1 MATGVAA
8 PAQLERRRSGGVP
21 SGWSRA
27 WRRFSRNKIALFG
40 LVFALCI
47 LGIAV
52 FAPVL
57 TPYSYDAISPADA
70 LQGPTMAHPMGT
82 DSLGRDMLTRI
93 IYGARPMLIVGVLTQ
108 LAGVLI
114 GVPLGLLAGYRGGAV
129 DWLISRLI
137 DLFSALPWY
146 LVVLYMVMVLSP
158 SLQNLILALIITS
171 WVASARLV
179 RGMTFAIRE
188 QEYVTAARVLGIG
201 PTAILMR
208 HILPQAVPLVIWG
221 FASGIPTAIFAEAG
235 LSFIGMGVR
244 PPQPSWGQMLAE
256 AGTYWQYWPHMFLF
270 PSLMIT
276 LSVLAFQGL
285 ADGLRAALDVQ
296 DRV

>member
-1 MATGVAA
+1 MATTVIATPKPEQQG
-8 PAQLERRRSGGVP
+8 AQPRRSRR
-21 SGWSRA
+21 SHA
-27 WRRFSRNKIALFG
+27 LRRFSRNGLAVFG
-40 LVFALCI
+40 FVFAATLLI
-47 LGIAV
+47 VAI

-57 TPYSYDAISPADA
+57 APYEYDAINPADA
-70 LQGPTMAHPMGT
+70 LQGPSLAHPMGT

-114 GVPLGLLAGYRGGAV
+114 GVPLGILAGYAGGIV
-129 DWLISRLI
+129 DWLITRLI

-146 LVVLYMVMVLSP
+146 LIVLYMVMVLSP
-158 SLQNLILALIITS
+158 SLTNLILALIITS

-179 RGMTFAIRE
+179 RGMTFSIRE
-188 QEYVTAARVLGIG
+188 QEYIIASRVIGVPPLQILARHV
-201 PTAILMR
+201 
-208 HILPQAVPLVIWG
+208 LPQTTPLVVWG
-221 FASGIPTAIFAEAG
+221 LASGIPLAIFAEAG

-285 ADGLRAALDVQ
+285 ADGLRDALDV
-296 DRV
+296 RVNV

>member
-1 MATGVAA
+1 MATGVAV
-8 PAQLERRRSGGVP
+8 PAQLERHGGRP
-21 SGWSRA
+21 SRWSRA
-27 WRRFSRNKIALFG
+27 WGRFSRNRLALFG
-40 LVFALCI
+40 LAFAIGVLAT
-47 LGIAV
+47 AV
-52 FAPVL
+52 FAPLL
-57 TPYSYDAISPADA
+57 TPYSYDAIDPGDA
-70 LQGPTMAHPMGT
+70 LQGPTPAHPMGT

-93 IYGARPMLIVGVLTQ
+93 IYGARPMLIVGVFTQ

-114 GVPLGLLAGYRGGAV
+114 GVPLGLLAGYLGGAA

-146 LVVLYMVMVLSP
+146 LIVLYMVMVLSP
-158 SLQNLILALIITS
+158 SLQNLILALTITS

-188 QEYVTAARVLGIG
+188 QEYIVAARVLGIG
-201 PTAILMR
+201 PAAILAR
-208 HILPQAVPLVIWG
+208 HVLPQTVPLVIWG

-296 DRV
+296 DRA